1 MTRAIGVKIKRRRI
15 FLCIQYIYLQLSCDD
30 SFKKI
35 QAFNI
40 IQVSLRLEQWSTP
53 SHTTT
58 HRLYCV
64 VTALTFCRWLTWH
77 VPLVPRC
84 GVYGSAVLWRTWFSP
99 SPQGYVPLRHAQ
111 YHSAVDKD
119 SRLGSQHLVFKFF
132 VESFHKTHLCSFSIY
147 SRFLIKCEES
157 ISRRF

>member
-1 MTRAIGVKIKRRRI
+1 MPTDNEGDRGQNKMVTNISLYTVYLFAIKLWW
-15 FLCIQYIYLQLSCDD
+15 F
-30 SFKKI
+30 FKKI

-40 IQVSLRLEQWSTP
+40 IQVSLRLEQWNTP

-58 HRLYCV
+58 YRLYCV

-77 VPLVPRC
+77 APLVPRC
-84 GVYGSAVLWRTWFSP
+84 GVYGSAVLWRIWFSP

-119 SRLGSQHLVFKFF
+119 SRFGSQHLVFKFLGKVFIKQINFILF
-132 VESFHKTHLCSFSIY
+132 VYLLYIPH
-147 SRFLIKCEES
+147 
-157 ISRRF
+157 